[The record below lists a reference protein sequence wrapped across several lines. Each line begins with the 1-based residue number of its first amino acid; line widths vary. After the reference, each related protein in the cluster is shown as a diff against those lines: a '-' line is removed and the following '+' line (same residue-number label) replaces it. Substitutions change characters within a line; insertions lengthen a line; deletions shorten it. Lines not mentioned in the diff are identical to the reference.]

1 MGGTVGAGQSRGTS
15 KSREPPCGPCTSRYM
30 QRTPKPERGYAG
42 RAGVADMCRSRD
54 DEIRRRYETG
64 ESLRTIADA
73 TDRNYG
79 TVKYRLRK
87 AGVPLRSRGRR
98 VFGYVPPPP
107 RPQPPPATPEQHTPE
122 SHSLMPSSSAII
134 RFKQN

>member
-1 MGGTVGAGQSRGTS
+1 
-15 KSREPPCGPCTSRYM
+15 M

-73 TDRNYG
+73 TDSNYG

-98 VFGYVPPPP
+98 VFG
-107 RPQPPPATPEQHTPE
+107 RSEEHTSE
-122 SHSLMPSSSAII
+122 LQSQKRISYAVFCMKKKNKTINDII
-134 RFKQN
+134 NHTNKA

>member
-1 MGGTVGAGQSRGTS
+1 
-15 KSREPPCGPCTSRYM
+15 
-30 QRTPKPERGYAG
+30 
-42 RAGVADMCRSRD
+42 MCRSRD

-73 TDRNYG
+73 TDSNYG

-107 RPQPPPATPEQHTPE
+107 RPEPPPARSEEHTSELQSLMRISYAVFRLQKKKTTTRPTNPIHL
-122 SHSLMPSSSAII
+122 SHS
-134 RFKQN
+134 KQV